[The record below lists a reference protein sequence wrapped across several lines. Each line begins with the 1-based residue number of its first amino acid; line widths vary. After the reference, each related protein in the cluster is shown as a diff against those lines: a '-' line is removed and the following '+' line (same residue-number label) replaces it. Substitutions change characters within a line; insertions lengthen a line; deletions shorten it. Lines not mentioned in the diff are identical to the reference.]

1 MPIIFLSLNAQKQ
14 SRCCMATTSA
24 YFEAAR
30 LRIRKVFSCE
40 LLIGNQ
46 FLTDCNLQLLSSKK
60 IIKVVIC
67 YYADKFMINLLH
79 AQAKK
84 QKLCNL

>member
-1 MPIIFLSLNAQKQ
+1 LSRNAQSKAVVVWLQHRLILKQ
-14 SRCCMATTSA
+14 QA
-24 YFEAAR
+24 